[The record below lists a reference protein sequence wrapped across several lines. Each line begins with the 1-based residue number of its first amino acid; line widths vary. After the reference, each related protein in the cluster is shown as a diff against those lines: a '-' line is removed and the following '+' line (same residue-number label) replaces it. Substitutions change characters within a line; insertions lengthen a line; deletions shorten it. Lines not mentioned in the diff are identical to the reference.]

1 MEERNTVHIS
11 STTAFYYGFQFSGAF
26 SKKCTIQLESIFNQ
40 LVEEYAAC
48 FCPDLICFSNSVVHF
63 L

>member
-1 MEERNTVHIS
+1 
-11 STTAFYYGFQFSGAF
+11 
-26 SKKCTIQLESIFNQ
+26 LESIFNQ